1 MRLKTVKHY
10 INKLFNGSQISKEQ
24 KELLKPKAS
33 EIRRAYGLPKIH
45 KKFQHLPKLRQII
58 DTTNISLS
66 QNRQILTIIMKSVS
80 AKWIHCLRL
89 FWSSWQD
96 KVDVAFGVDTLFANV
111 PLKKT
116 TKTIWNRVFSKFQQ
130 QLVKD
135 CLKNYFF
142 IPLPKLTFLKK
153 FYDWLMKHQW
163 VPL

>member
-58 DTTNISLS
+58 DTTSISLS
-66 QNRQILTIIMKSVS
+66 RNRQILTIIMKSVS
-80 AKWIHCLRL
+80 AKWIRL

-96 KVDVAFGVDTLFANV
+96 KVNVAFGVDILFANV
-111 PLKKT
+111 PLKKI

-142 IPLPKLTFLKK
+142 IPL
-153 FYDWLMKHQW
+153 QN
-163 VPL
+163 

>member
-45 KKFQHLPKLRQII
+45 NKFQHLPKLRQII
-58 DTTNISLS
+58 DTTSISLS
-66 QNRQILTIIMKSVS
+66 RNRQILTIIMKSVS
-80 AKWIHCLRL
+80 AKWIRL

-96 KVDVAFGVDTLFANV
+96 KVNVAFGVDTLFANV

>member
-58 DTTNISLS
+58 DTTSISLS
-66 QNRQILTIIMKSVS
+66 RNRQILTIIMKSVS
-80 AKWIHCLRL
+80 AKWIRL

-96 KVDVAFGVDTLFANV
+96 KVNVAFGVDILFANV
-111 PLKKT
+111 PLKKI